1 MCTKL
6 KLFAILMAKCYDKTS
21 KIFLPYAKLGRS
33 KQTEIASLMR
43 TAIDALLDE
52 LKNGKANVDLMDVIM
67 FKSGVKKKMLQ
78 VRLNEL
84 FKSSYRFMS
93 EGLNWTAPNAI
104 IDEESDVVRI
114 EVHPEYL
121 PIGICKFPC
130 I

>member
-1 MCTKL
+1 
-6 KLFAILMAKCYDKTS
+6 MAKCYDKTS

-78 VRLNEL
+78 EKTHLNPAL
-84 FKSSYRFMS
+84 
-93 EGLNWTAPNAI
+93 
-104 IDEESDVVRI
+104 
-114 EVHPEYL
+114 
-121 PIGICKFPC
+121 
-130 I
+130 